1 MRETT
6 FYLFAFA
13 KMSDY
18 DLDAIYT
25 ALLGEYKNLQS
36 KRITSPMVEKIFP
49 QFVHERLSF
58 ESLVSDLYE
67 FHVTYDES
75 LYIAE
80 IEENLI
86 EVFQTAYSENADLDK
101 LFVGI
106 MRREVNLLNIY
117 RVYDDSWDLFE
128 TSSEYEINKYFFST
142 IDEATGGTMDPG
154 LKDFLLSLYYGSSHY
169 VET

>member
-6 FYLFAFA
+6 FYIFAFA
-13 KMSDY
+13 RMSDY

-25 ALLGEYKNLQS
+25 ALSGEYKNLKS

-49 QFVHERLSF
+49 QFVHEKLAF
-58 ESLVSDLYE
+58 ESLVSDLYQY
-67 FHVTYDES
+67 HITYDES

-86 EVFQTAYSENADLDK
+86 ELFQTAYSENADLEK
-101 LFVGI
+101 LLVGI
-106 MRREVNLLNIY
+106 MRRGVNLLNIY
-117 RVYDDSWDLFE
+117 RVYEDSWDLFE
-128 TSSEYEINKYFFST
+128 TSTEHEITQYFFSI

>member
-6 FYLFAFA
+6 FFIFAFA
-13 KMSDY
+13 RMSDY

-25 ALLGEYKNLQS
+25 ALSGNYKNLQS

-58 ESLVSDLYE
+58 ESLVSDLYQY
-67 FHVTYDES
+67 HITYDES

-86 EVFQTAYSENADLDK
+86 EVFQTAYSENALLQK
-101 LFVGI
+101 LLVGI

-117 RVYDDSWDLFE
+117 RVYEDSWDLFE
-128 TSSEYEINKYFFST
+128 ASTEFDINQYFFSI
-142 IDEATGGTMDPG
+142 IDEATGGRMDTG
-154 LKDFLLSLYYGSSHY
+154 LMDYLLNLYYKPNHSLK
-169 VET
+169 T